1 MKTGFGGYCSR
12 VRSTCPCCGYRVFN
26 GPPGTED
33 LCPIC
38 AWRDDLMHLRF
49 PLFNGMP
56 NGISLV
62 DAQMNYGVIGAKDA
76 SSLGSVRFPAAGDE
90 RDPDW
95 RAIDLDVDRPKTIPV
110 DFDGLA
116 EPQDPA
122 SLYYWLPASCREP

>member
-1 MKTGFGGYCSR
+1 MRY
-12 VRSTCPCCGYRVFN
+12 TCPCCGYRVFS

-38 AWRDDLMHLRF
+38 GWLDDLMHLRF

-62 DAQMNYGVIGAKDA
+62 DAQMNYSVIGAKDPQA
-76 SSLGSVRFPAAGDE
+76 LKGVRFPGPRDR

-95 RAIDLDVDRPKTIPV
+95 RAIDLDIDEPQSIPV
-110 DFDGLA
+110 DFDGLP
-116 EPQDPA
+116 EPEDPTA
-122 SLYYWLPASCREP
+122 LYYWLPSYWQNVK